1 MAPARYHDPSMSE
14 VQLRARLSD
23 EGSTASSWGN
33 GPYDRYEPHRHDFD
47 KVLVAATGTIT
58 FHLPELA
65 RDVLLEEG
73 DRLELPAG
81 TLHAASVGPRGVTC
95 LEAHLPAG
103 TLAAAPRHIPGWADR
118 ESARGS

>member
-1 MAPARYHDPSMSE
+1 MSDTE
-14 VQLRARLSD
+14 LRARLSAD
-23 EGSTASSWGN
+23 GLTASSWGN
-33 GPYDRYEPHRHDFD
+33 GPGDRYGAHRHDFD
-47 KVLVAATGTIT
+47 KVLVAATGAIT
-58 FHLPELA
+58 FHLPELG

-103 TLAAAPRHIPGWADR
+103 TLAATPQHLPGWAGGESDR
-118 ESARGS
+118 EP